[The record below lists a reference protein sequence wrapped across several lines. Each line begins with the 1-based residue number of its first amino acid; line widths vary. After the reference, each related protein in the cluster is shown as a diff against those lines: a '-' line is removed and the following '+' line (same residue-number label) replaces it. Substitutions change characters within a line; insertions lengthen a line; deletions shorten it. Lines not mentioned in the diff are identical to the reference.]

1 MKQSPASPLPRPKEC
16 RRLRRTQSLTQTQI
30 ASRLGVS
37 VETVRDWETGLSVPR
52 GRRRRAYARLLAE
65 WAAQEMTTASRPE
78 PGRHGTLPARPDG
91 PSPAW
96 TDPAPAPRKADVS
109 RRLDRPVPSTLMP
122 CQAFDALYEFCGDTL
137 VRQTYLLTGR
147 RALAREAAERAFQL
161 AWQRWPE
168 VARDPDPQGWVR
180 AAAYEWAL
188 SPWHRFRPAY
198 RRPEAPPTDPADRA
212 LLHALLTLPPAQRRT
227 VVLYDGVGLDLPDTA
242 AETQAST
249 PASAGRLQRGR
260 ATLTALVPE
269 QAAPEVLSRRLTELA
284 GAEGLQ
290 ADEGPVVRA
299 VGEQRTRRWTL
310 ATCAFTALIMGAT
323 ALTLQLAADH
333 YERPVPGG
341 SVIEDIPF
349 PVAQGP
355 LSARQL
361 RLEAR
366 LRTGAHSGPE
376 RLLPQAR

>member
-1 MKQSPASPLPRPKEC
+1 MKQSPASTLPEPKEC

-37 VETVRDWETGLSVPR
+37 IETVRDWETGLTTPR
-52 GRRRRAYARLLAE
+52 GRKRRAYARLLAE
-65 WAAQEMTTASRPE
+65 WAAQEMSVVPRPD
-78 PGRHGTLPARPDG
+78 PGHDDPSGTHHDG
-91 PSPAW
+91 PSTARIVPV
-96 TDPAPAPRKADVS
+96 PFS
-109 RRLDRPVPSTLMP
+109 RISPKLDRPVPSTMLP
-122 CQAFDALYEFCGDTL
+122 CQAFDALYEFCGDAL

-168 VARDPDPQGWVR
+168 VAKDRDPQGWVR
-180 AAAYEWAL
+180 AAAYDWAL
-188 SPWHRFRPAY
+188 SPWHRFRPAH
-198 RRPEAPPTDPADRA
+198 RHPEAPPMDPADRA
-212 LLHALLTLPPAQRRT
+212 LLHALLTLSPVQRRT
-227 VVLYDGVGLDLPDTA
+227 VVLYDGVGLDLSATA

-249 PASAGRLQRGR
+249 SASAGRLQRAR

-269 QAAPEVLSRRLTELA
+269 QAGREVLSRRLKELA
-284 GAEGLQ
+284 SAEGLHTDQ
-290 ADEGPVVRA
+290 APVVRS

-310 ATCAFTALIMGAT
+310 AACAFTALIMGAT

-341 SVIEDIPF
+341 SVIADIPA

-355 LSARQL
+355 LSAQQL

-366 LRTGAHSGPE
+366 LKAQAHHGPE
-376 RLLPQAR
+376 RLVPETR

>member
-1 MKQSPASPLPRPKEC
+1 MKQSPASTLPRPKEC

-37 VETVRDWETGLSVPR
+37 IETVRDWETGLATPR
-52 GRRRRAYARLLAE
+52 GRKRRAYARLLAE
-65 WAAQEMTTASRPE
+65 WAAQEMSAVP
-78 PGRHGTLPARPDG
+78 RPDPG
-91 PSPAW
+91 HDDPSGTHHDVPSSARIV
-96 TDPAPAPRKADVS
+96 PAPFS
-109 RRLDRPVPSTLMP
+109 RISPKLDRPLPSTLMP
-122 CQAFDALYEFCGDTL
+122 CQAFDALYEFCGDAL

-168 VARDPDPQGWVR
+168 VAKDRDPQGWVR
-180 AAAYEWAL
+180 AAAYDWAL

-198 RRPEAPPTDPADRA
+198 RHPEAPPTDPADRA
-212 LLHALLTLPPAQRRT
+212 LLHALLTLPPVQRRT
-227 VVLYDGVGLDLPDTA
+227 VVLYDGVGLELSATA

-249 PASAGRLQRGR
+249 SASAGRLQRAR

-269 QAAPEVLSRRLTELA
+269 QAGREVLSRRLNELA
-284 GAEGLQ
+284 SAEGLHTDQ
-290 ADEGPVVRA
+290 APVVRS

-310 ATCAFTALIMGAT
+310 AACAFTALIMGAT

-341 SVIEDIPF
+341 SAIEDIPA

-361 RLEAR
+361 RLEAQ
-366 LRTGAHSGPE
+366 LKAQAHHGPE
-376 RLLPQAR
+376 RLVPETR